1 MRHKGLLGWC
11 YDARC
16 NYMIT
21 LVTEPRANVFGI
33 LREWGVE
40 RTEEGRAVYE
50 SWQAI
55 EAKFPGVRATYNAIM
70 PDHFHGIVYITEEG
84 AAVLDEVVAFFAG
97 EVERRIG
104 RKVWCELWRDSVCL
118 AKGQLHRQ
126 INYVLSNAKRRWIKE
141 NNPGL
146 FKKVMGFRHWRL
158 ERASATLAGVDGA
171 DSWDFRSFARDG
183 GELWDVE
190 TGEEIAKPR
199 KSNRVLRAF
208 EEQQAYDS
216 KGQQQAY
223 DSKGQQQAYNSKGA
237 TARDDSKEQ
246 AYISKGQVVGGDTC
260 CSTLAVAC
268 RPLDWTA
275 VGNPFLL
282 DAPLLVSVRI
292 STATP
297 DDKLA
302 GLVTKLGAKAE
313 RGAVLVSPWIS
324 PGEKAVKAEAIARGG
339 RVVQLLAEG
348 MGRYY
353 KPWGRDFDLCAEGRL
368 LQLSPFAPREAGA
381 ARTSYGKARFE
392 WLNLASKAIGDLSS
406 GFSRADLGKTRTA
419 SVQQQGGGL

>member
-1 MRHKGLLGWC
+1 
-11 YDARC
+11 
-16 NYMIT
+16 
-21 LVTEPRANVFGI
+21 
-33 LREWGVE
+33 
-40 RTEEGRAVYE
+40 
-50 SWQAI
+50 
-55 EAKFPGVRATYNAIM
+55 
-70 PDHFHGIVYITEEG
+70 
-84 AAVLDEVVAFFAG
+84 
-97 EVERRIG
+97 
-104 RKVWCELWRDSVCL
+104 
-118 AKGQLHRQ
+118 
-126 INYVLSNAKRRWIKE
+126 
-141 NNPGL
+141 
-146 FKKVMGFRHWRL
+146 MGFRHWRL
-158 ERASATLAGVDGA
+158 ERAAATLAGVAGA

-199 KSNRVLRAF
+199 KGNRVQRAF
-208 EEQQAYDS
+208 EEQQAC
-216 KGQQQAY
+216 
-223 DSKGQQQAYNSKGA
+223 
-237 TARDDSKEQ
+237 DSKEEQ
-246 AYISKGQVVGGDTC
+246 QSEGGK
-260 CSTLAVAC
+260 LA
-268 RPLDWTA
+268 WTA

-302 GLVTKLGAKAE
+302 ELVTKLGAKAE

-353 KPWGRDFDLCAEGRL
+353 KPWGGDFDLCAEGRL

-419 SVQQQGGGL
+419 SVRQQGGGL